1 MLDQHEGLAAGVDV
15 GAVEGVTGY
24 DLDVGGE
31 VDFEGSD
38 FGGFAGGL
46 PADNG
51 TLFGCFDLVSY
62 TCIRCF

>member
-15 GAVEGVTGY
+15 GSVEGVAGD

-31 VDFEGSD
+31 VGFEGGD

-46 PADNG
+46 AADDG
-51 TLFGCFDLVSY
+51 ALFCCCS
-62 TCIRCF
+62 I